1 MHELVLL
8 ALPLLFFV
16 GCDAYAFVGTPH
28 YIKQGHCEVSAR
40 RFYVALL
47 SVLCAPQSHRVC
59 TYSYSGLLTH
69 GVDEEAQNVTVS
81 ASFAVSCESSMFA
94 ISFLLFKK
102 LHMYYLFLMCRG
114 TCIVITLIVLSVVF
128 RRGICLQESYKVLS
142 FCHRRTLET
151 QRKHHVSQKL
161 ISHQVIFTT
170 TLIYCT
176 PLMSPSPNNSL
187 VSWTKSSLLGGSV
200 LFRLKTEQFP

>member
-47 SVLCAPQSHRVC
+47 ILSVLCAPQNHRVC

-151 QRKHHVSQKL
+151 QGKHHVSQKL
-161 ISHQVIFTT
+161 I
-170 TLIYCT
+170 
-176 PLMSPSPNNSL
+176 NNN
-187 VSWTKSSLLGGSV
+187 TDLLYTSNV
-200 LFRLKTEQFP
+200 PIAQ